1 MKREKKMKCFNKQR
15 YTEMISHVEILLII
29 IQKKK
34 NYILPKWNSRVKT

>member
-1 MKREKKMKCFNKQR
+1 MKCFNKQR

-34 NYILPKWNSRVKT
+34 KLYSSKTGTTG

>member
-1 MKREKKMKCFNKQR
+1 MKCFNKQR

-34 NYILPKWNSRVKT
+34 IIFFQNGTAG

>member
-1 MKREKKMKCFNKQR
+1 MKCFNKQR

-34 NYILPKWNSRVKT
+34 NYILLKWEQQGKNMT